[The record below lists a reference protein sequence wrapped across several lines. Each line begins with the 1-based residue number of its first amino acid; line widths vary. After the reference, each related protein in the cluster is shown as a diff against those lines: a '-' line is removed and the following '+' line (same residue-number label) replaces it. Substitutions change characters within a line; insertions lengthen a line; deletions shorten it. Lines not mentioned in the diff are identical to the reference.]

1 VDCGLSGKVALVSG
15 AASGIGRACSE
26 LLAAEGAGVV
36 CADVDARGATA
47 VAEAVGGRAAV
58 GDVTREDDV
67 RRLVAEATEDDDRL
81 DVLVTCHGVFQDTP
95 APEIT
100 VADWDRVQSVN
111 LRGTFLLCRAA
122 LERMVTRGRGSIVTI
137 GSLAGQVGGLQAGA
151 GYAASKAGVAALTKS
166 LARHAGPHGVRVNC
180 VNPGMIETPMT
191 DAWPASAREGV
202 IARTPLGRIGTAQE
216 VAAAV
221 VWLASDCAGFVHGA
235 HLDVNGGLHMD

>member
-1 VDCGLSGKVALVSG
+1 VDCGLAGRIALVTG

-26 LLAAEGAGVV
+26 LLAAEGAHVV
-36 CADVDARGATA
+36 CADLDADGARA
-47 VAEAVGGRAAV
+47 VADAIRGRAAA

-67 RRLVAEATEDDDRL
+67 RRLVAEAADGGDGL

-100 VADWDRVQSVN
+100 ADDWDRVQAVN

-122 LERMVTRGRGSIVTI
+122 LERMVPRGRGSIVTI
-137 GSLAGQVGGLQAGA
+137 GSLAGQLGGLQAGA

-166 LARHAGPHGVRVNC
+166 LARYAGPHGVRVNC
-180 VNPGMIETPMT
+180 VHPGMIETPMT
-191 DAWPASAREGV
+191 DAWPAAAREGV
-202 IARTPLGRIGTAQE
+202 IARTPLGRIGSAEE